1 MRLSRRPITLLTF
14 FLLAL
19 PSLQA
24 QQSAAPPN
32 TPTVTFK
39 FNWDE
44 GRPWSDYTFTVAE
57 NGATHFSGTG
67 NAEENGADDHFEQ
80 DFTMSE
86 GSLQKI
92 FGAAK
97 ATDYFHGEFES
108 KQKNIAKTGSKTLQ
122 YHSPSIDGST
132 TYNYSPN
139 PNIQQLTKLFQ
150 AIALTLDYGR
160 KLAFGYRFDKL
171 GMDKRLQELTDLH
184 ANGMAE
190 EMQAIAP
197 ILRKIADD
205 ADVMNI
211 AREQAKQLLK
221 SANTGGAAPSNQNSS
236 AERYTFRADP
246 ALKGHGFSRL

>member
-1 MRLSRRPITLLTF
+1 MRLSRPVALLTF

-19 PSLQA
+19 SVQA
-24 QQSAAPPN
+24 QQPAAPPN

-39 FNWDE
+39 FSWDE
-44 GRPWSDYTFTVAE
+44 GRPWADYTFTVGE

-86 GSLQKI
+86 GSLQRI

-97 ATDYFHGEFES
+97 ATDYFHGEFEA
-108 KQKNIAKTGSKTLQ
+108 KQKNIAKTGVKTLQ
-122 YHSPSIDGST
+122 YHSPTIHGST

-150 AIALTLDYGR
+150 ATALTLDYGR

-171 GMDKRLQELTDLH
+171 GMDKRLEELTNLH
-184 ANGMAE
+184 ANGLAD

-205 ADVMNI
+205 SGVMNI
-211 AREQAKQLLK
+211 ARTQARQLLK
-221 SANTGGAAPSNQNSS
+221 SANTGTAAPSNQGNS
-236 AERYTFRADP
+236 AER
-246 ALKGHGFSRL
+246 